1 MLSHVLLSATPWTVA
16 YQAPPSM
23 EFSRLEY
30 WSGLLFPFPG
40 DRTQVS
46 YIAGRR
52 FTFWATREDYIENN
66 LLLMKKIKHI
76 SNVLR
81 VPKYVYSIKILHKV

>member
-1 MLSHVLLSATPWTVA
+1 MDCSLPGSSVHGIFQARVLEWVTIS
-16 YQAPPSM
+16 
-23 EFSRLEY
+23 FSRG
-30 WSGLLFPFPG
+30 SSPPR